1 MGLDEAFR
9 GLTDF
14 VREHQSWGM
23 PIVFLLAFAESL
35 AFLSLLV
42 PAWGMLVAIG
52 ALIGAS
58 GINFWPIWL
67 AASLGAACGDWL
79 SYWFGHRF
87 KTQIEHMWPLSQFP
101 DTLAAAERFVQKWGI
116 PSVFIGRFSGPLRA
130 TVPLVAGVSE
140 MPYWQFQFAN
150 FASAFLW
157 AAVLLAPGM
166 FGVKMIS

>member
-1 MGLDEAFR
+1 MEEMMKPVL
-9 GLTDF
+9 DF
-14 VREHQSWGM
+14 VREHQSWAA
-23 PIVFLLAFAESL
+23 PVAFVLAFAESL
-35 AFLSLLV
+35 AFLSLLI

-67 AASLGAACGDWL
+67 AAAAGAAAGDWL
-79 SYWFGHRF
+79 SYWFGHKF
-87 KTQIEHMWPLSQFP
+87 KSQIEHMWPLSQFP
-101 DTLAAAERFVQKWGI
+101 DALAAAERFVQKWGI
-116 PSVFIGRFSGPLRA
+116 PSIFIGRFSGPLRA

-150 FASAFLW
+150 VASALLW

-166 FGVKMIS
+166 FGVKMLS